1 MGSNPT
7 LSASSPSLA
16 HVGTGTKMSNAES
29 QESGSRL
36 AVATTEYFSQLPY
49 DAVTEEDVLA
59 NCLALASAA
68 IDFEGEL

>member
-1 MGSNPT
+1 
-7 LSASSPSLA
+7 
-16 HVGTGTKMSNAES
+16 MSNAES